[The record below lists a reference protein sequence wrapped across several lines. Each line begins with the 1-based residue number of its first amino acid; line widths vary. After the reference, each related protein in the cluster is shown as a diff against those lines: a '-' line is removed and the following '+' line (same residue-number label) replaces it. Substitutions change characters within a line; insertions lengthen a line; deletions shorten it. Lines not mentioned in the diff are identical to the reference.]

1 MDLFNYNHN
10 KQEDLMQ
17 QYKLYVELV
26 DRISQR
32 RALANTF
39 YLTLNVALLSFI
51 AGFKDSVGMFY
62 LWFILVG
69 GMVASLVWFFTIKS
83 YKQLNTAKF
92 YVIHEIEEKLPLNL
106 FKYEWKQLKYGKSF
120 NTYWP
125 LTHIEKYVPLVFV
138 ALYFLFGIFYI
149 VCGR

>member
-1 MDLFNYNHN
+1 MNLFNDNHN

-62 LWFILVG
+62 LWFVLVSGILV
-69 GMVASLVWFFTIKS
+69 SLVWFFTIKS

-92 YVIHEIEEKLPLNL
+92 DVIHKIETKLPLNL
-106 FKYEWKQLKYGKSF
+106 FKYEWERLEYGKSF

-125 LTHIEKYVPLVFV
+125 LTHIEKYIPLVFI
-138 ALYFLFGIFYI
+138 ALYFLSGIVY
-149 VCGR
+149 GR